1 MTCSSYILQ
10 QKSRLSKV
18 NKLKKNI
25 IGRFNSIGSISTIK
39 EESSGE
45 NGEDFAIKADTFPKD
60 IVDATFM
67 EVLHRSESSLPSMT
81 ETALKDDHSVGSI
94 STMSYDQSASF
105 HLSLP
110 LSMGGLDDEGI
121 SVSSIES
128 DVLAQIRDLQCRLRM
143 QEETKSELLK
153 QCLRLQKRVTSGA
166 SFAVDTGISARHLK
180 QLKKENLKLKE
191 EHAEREKEYMNTMN
205 ELENRIK
212 SMEKSMKER
221 DERILELEKNIA
233 MMKVSKKGKSGAAKA
248 ELKVKKGAE

>member
-1 MTCSSYILQ
+1 MLFLQ

-25 IGRFNSIGSISTIK
+25 IGRLNSISSISTIK
-39 EESSGE
+39 EECSSE
-45 NGEDFAIKADTFPKD
+45 NDEAFAIKADIFPED

-67 EVLHRSESSLPSMT
+67 EVLHRSGSSLPSMT
-81 ETALKDDHSVGSI
+81 ETAPKDDHSVGSL
-94 STMSYDQSASF
+94 STMSYDQSASV

-110 LSMGGLDDEGI
+110 LSMGGFDVDDEDI
-121 SVSSIES
+121 SVGSIES

-166 SFAVDTGISARHLK
+166 SFAVDTGISVRHLK

-205 ELENRIK
+205 ELEGRIK
-212 SMEKSMKER
+212 GMEKLMKER
-221 DERILELEKNIA
+221 DDKILELEKNIA
-233 MMKVSKKGKSGAAKA
+233 MMKVSKKGKSGLAKTKV
-248 ELKVKKGAE
+248 KVKKGVE